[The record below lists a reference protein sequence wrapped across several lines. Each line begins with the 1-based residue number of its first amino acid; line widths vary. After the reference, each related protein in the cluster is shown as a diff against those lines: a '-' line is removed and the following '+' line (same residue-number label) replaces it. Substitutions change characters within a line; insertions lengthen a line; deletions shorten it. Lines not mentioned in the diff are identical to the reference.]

1 MRRIE
6 LFFTAILIILSFNN
20 TSSFSQ
26 DDNKDASM
34 KAYMDYMTPGKEH
47 QMLAKQT
54 GDWKFDLQ
62 LWMDP
67 AAPPVSAKGTATFE
81 MILGGRYQM
90 SKQSAE
96 MMGMPFSGIN
106 VIGFDNAK
114 KVFVNSWI
122 DNMGTGM
129 MYAEGTYDE
138 ATKTVTYKGKS
149 VDPMSG
155 KDEDFRQTIIYTD
168 DNNFTVEMY
177 MLGKDDKEF
186 KSMDTKYTRK

>member
-1 MRRIE
+1 M
-6 LFFTAILIILSFNN
+6 FFAAILIILAFNN

-34 KAYMDYMTPGKEH
+34 KAFMDYMTPGKEH

-54 GDWKFDLQ
+54 GDWNYDLQ

-67 AAPPVSAKGTATFE
+67 AAPPVTAKGTATFE
-81 MILGGRYQM
+81 MILGGRYQL
-90 SKQSAE
+90 SKQSSE
-96 MMGMPFSGIN
+96 MMGMIFNGIN
-106 VIGFDNAK
+106 IIGYDNAK
-114 KVFVNSWI
+114 KVFLDTWI

-138 ATKTVTYKGKS
+138 VTKIVTYKGKS

-155 KDEDFRQTIIYTD
+155 KDEEFRQTIKYVD
-168 DNNFTVEMY
+168 DNNCILEMF
-177 MLGKDDKEF
+177 MMGKDGKEF
-186 KSMDTKYTRK
+186 KSMETKYTRK